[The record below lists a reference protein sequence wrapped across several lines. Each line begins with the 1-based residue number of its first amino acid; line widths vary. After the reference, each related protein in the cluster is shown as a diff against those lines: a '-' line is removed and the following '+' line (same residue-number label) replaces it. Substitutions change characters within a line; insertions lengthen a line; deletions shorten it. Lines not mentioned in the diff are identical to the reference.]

1 MIKVYLQLLLTSF
14 CLYLCSIGTSH
25 AQAPGNITLSVN
37 MSNYVGTFSTVK
49 VNGGFNSW
57 GPAYSLSDPDL
68 DNIWTATVPF
78 PGGFSDYRYEVDPPF
93 AAENM
98 TGACASFGN
107 RGLNVNGDA
116 TVPTVYWNLCGAPIT
131 MSVDM
136 KNYPG
141 TFSSVKVNGGFNN
154 WGAPYSLTNT
164 GGTIWTA
171 TVPMPVGTQDYRFE
185 ADPPFS
191 AENIVGSC
199 GAGGNR
205 VLTVTDAATLPT
217 VCWNSCS
224 ACKAAITLQVDM
236 SQYVGSFST
245 VSVNGGFNSWGPAV
259 SLTDPDLDNI
269 WTAVVQMPYGNQDYR
284 FEVDPPFAAE
294 SVSGGCASGGVRQIN
309 VTGTATVPVVCWN
322 SCSACPGAASGNV
335 TLSVDMSQ
343 YGGSFTS
350 VAVNG
355 PFNSWGPAVSL
366 TNTGG
371 NIWSAVVPMAG
382 GTNEYRFEVGPTF
395 DAENVTGGCAAF
407 GNRSISV
414 NGNATI
420 PTVCWN
426 SCSGC
431 PLVGGNIDLSLDMR
445 SYMGNFTTVKVNGN
459 FNNWGPAISLND
471 PNADN
476 IWTATVYM
484 PAGNYDYRYEI
495 GAPFQAENLSGPCA
509 AGTNRAISVNGNATL
524 PTVCWNSCSACAP
537 TTPVT
542 FRVDLSNQTVS
553 GNGVHI
559 AGNFNGSSFTPLPMT
574 SMGGGIY
581 TKTLNLYQNST
592 FEFKFLNGNV
602 MGDAESVP
610 QTCGTTDGSGGYNRT
625 VQVGITAKTLP
636 TVCFGSCIGCSDVS
650 DWKGITPNFGDAVNW
665 TAGIVPSGCSSNI
678 RITGTG
684 LSPVVSS
691 GTFSAGSM
699 SFANNASLEIGSGAS
714 LDVCG
719 DVTGGGSVTGSGTV
733 VLNGTAAQVVSGT
746 ASFQNVTITKPASSG
761 NVTVNGT
768 ARIKGILTLANSNS
782 NLIVSPGAN
791 LILVSDASGTASIAT
806 IPSGA
811 SVIGNVTQQRYIPG
825 TGDGWFFIGTSVQG
839 GDFSQW
845 SDNILMYAGTNL
857 GGNQGVTAL
866 GIQHSTIF
874 TYNDAFHHITSD
886 TAQKR
891 GWRVP
896 VLGDLINPGQG
907 FRVWLNSDNCPNRT
921 YDNVGSITQGNFN
934 FPTLNRTEPTNCQ
947 PNISPNTV
955 ACDESFRGWNFLAN
969 PYPSAINWDAA
980 GWTKPASMANSFY
993 RWNSAG
999 SGYGV
1004 YNGGGSYLGAG
1015 PAPLNPNLIPSGQ
1028 GFFVK
1033 LEDPGVYTGT
1043 LSITE
1048 NVKVGNSASFLRTS
1062 SSDNTL
1068 NILLENPA
1076 LNGTYNYTGE
1086 IRFSESAIDGRDKQ
1100 VDVANLPCGR
1110 FHFGMAVSGQEL
1122 VLNTMGPLN
1131 NVKIVPMN
1139 THFMGSNGTYRFVLS
1154 GIESFTAGTTI
1165 FIRDNY
1171 LGTVQDIVANP
1182 IYSFVVDTENQG
1194 MVNRFELVF
1203 SPDGVSGV
1211 KTGIAGK
1218 VISLYP
1224 NPASGKQINLVIKGD
1239 IQGEGSVLMTDVL
1252 GKVVYRSAIEIES
1265 GSSMKVIDTDLAA
1278 GIYTVKV
1285 QTASGVFTEKLI
1297 VR

>member
-1 MIKVYLQLLLTSF
+1 
-14 CLYLCSIGTSH
+14 
-25 AQAPGNITLSVN
+25 
-37 MSNYVGTFSTVK
+37 
-49 VNGGFNSW
+49 
-57 GPAYSLSDPDL
+57 
-68 DNIWTATVPF
+68 
-78 PGGFSDYRYEVDPPF
+78 
-93 AAENM
+93 
-98 TGACASFGN
+98 
-107 RGLNVNGDA
+107 
-116 TVPTVYWNLCGAPIT
+116 
-131 MSVDM
+131 
-136 KNYPG
+136 
-141 TFSSVKVNGGFNN
+141 
-154 WGAPYSLTNT
+154 
-164 GGTIWTA
+164 
-171 TVPMPVGTQDYRFE
+171 
-185 ADPPFS
+185 
-191 AENIVGSC
+191 
-199 GAGGNR
+199 
-205 VLTVTDAATLPT
+205 
-217 VCWNSCS
+217 
-224 ACKAAITLQVDM
+224 
-236 SQYVGSFST
+236 
-245 VSVNGGFNSWGPAV
+245 
-259 SLTDPDLDNI
+259 
-269 WTAVVQMPYGNQDYR
+269 
-284 FEVDPPFAAE
+284 
-294 SVSGGCASGGVRQIN
+294 
-309 VTGTATVPVVCWN
+309 
-322 SCSACPGAASGNV
+322 
-335 TLSVDMSQ
+335 
-343 YGGSFTS
+343 
-350 VAVNG
+350 
-355 PFNSWGPAVSL
+355 
-366 TNTGG
+366 
-371 NIWSAVVPMAG
+371 
-382 GTNEYRFEVGPTF
+382 
-395 DAENVTGGCAAF
+395 
-407 GNRSISV
+407 
-414 NGNATI
+414 
-420 PTVCWN
+420 
-426 SCSGC
+426 
-431 PLVGGNIDLSLDMR
+431 
-445 SYMGNFTTVKVNGN
+445 
-459 FNNWGPAISLND
+459 
-471 PNADN
+471 
-476 IWTATVYM
+476 
-484 PAGNYDYRYEI
+484 
-495 GAPFQAENLSGPCA
+495 
-509 AGTNRAISVNGNATL
+509 
-524 PTVCWNSCSACAP
+524 
-537 TTPVT
+537 
-542 FRVDLSNQTVS
+542 
-553 GNGVHI
+553 
-559 AGNFNGSSFTPLPMT
+559 
-574 SMGGGIY
+574 
-581 TKTLNLYQNST
+581 
-592 FEFKFLNGNV
+592 
-602 MGDAESVP
+602 
-610 QTCGTTDGSGGYNRT
+610 
-625 VQVGITAKTLP
+625 
-636 TVCFGSCIGCSDVS
+636 
-650 DWKGITPNFGDAVNW
+650 
-665 TAGIVPSGCSSNI
+665 
-678 RITGTG
+678 
-684 LSPVVSS
+684 
-691 GTFSAGSM
+691 
-699 SFANNASLEIGSGAS
+699 

-719 DVTGGGSVTGSGTV
+719 DITGGGSVTGSGTI
-733 VLNGTAAQVVSGT
+733 VLNGTAAQGVSGT
-746 ASFQNVTITKPASSG
+746 VGFQNVTITKPASSG

-907 FRVWLNSDNCPNRT
+907 FRVWLNSDNCPTRT

-980 GWTKPASMANSFY
+980 GWTKPATMANSFY

-1086 IRFSESAIDGRDKQ
+1086 IRFSESATDGRDKQ

-1224 NPASGKQINLVIKGD
+1224 NPASGKQINLVIKGE

-1252 GKVVYRSAIEIES
+1252 GKVVYRSAIAIES
-1265 GSSMKVIDTDLAA
+1265 GSSMKVLDTDLAA